1 MPQISGITFGFALLQ
16 LFLQGV
22 AGDGTG
28 MIGYGKTLYDP
39 PCTFACRNVVRKQ
52 TLSCTPKSST
62 ANHGTVHNP
71 VSTPPKCFVEDVTF
85 LKTMALCIDVYCTL
99 SDSPSSAKINDY
111 WISHLGTGTVG
122 DYQYIPA
129 MSYGDALQAARED
142 ERTAAASNM
151 THSIPPKIPDGL
163 KPYHVSSP
171 LGVTIGGSSA
181 LNRTRLVDPVQWQ
194 LNYNYVSDFETNEK
208 GHTTMT

>member
-1 MPQISGITFGFALLQ
+1 MRQISRLASSFAILQ
-16 LFLQGV
+16 LLLQGV

-71 VSTPPKCFVEDVTF
+71 VTTPPECFVKDFTF
-85 LKTMALCIDVYCTL
+85 LKTMALCIDVYCPL
-99 SDSPSSAKINDY
+99 SDSPASDKIDDY

-122 DYQYIPA
+122 DYQYVPV

-142 ERTAAASNM
+142 ERTAAALNM
-151 THSIPPKIPDGL
+151 MQSTPSKIPTGL
-163 KPYHVSSP
+163 TPYKVSSP

-194 LNYNYVSDFETNEK
+194 LNYNYLSDFEINEK